1 MKRIKIKIHPLF
13 WILGVI
19 LIFLG
24 EGYLFLAYIFTA
36 VVHEFA
42 HSIAASYYNC
52 RTRQITL
59 YPFGAVL
66 YGEFSDLKPSEEI
79 IVAVSG
85 PLINLITAVLF
96 TALWWIMPELY
107 IYTDVIVMVNV
118 SIALFN
124 LLPVYPLDGGRILM
138 SCLKI
143 KTGTKNACKIV
154 KAMGLVCCGVF
165 VTLYIMSMFSQ
176 VNYTFAVAAV
186 FLLCSVLEGSESEA
200 LHSVIYPPL
209 SDRVTEKKFI
219 LISGEVPLY
228 QLLRQLCTQY
238 YYVIQVTDGGGNTV
252 GTVEHKDL
260 EKLLLDCDIDTK
272 LKDIRFSGKNM
283 HKTKNYL

>member
-13 WILGVI
+13 WILGII
-19 LIFLG
+19 LVFLG
-24 EGYLFLAYIFTA
+24 EGYLFIAYIFTA

-52 RTRQITL
+52 RMRQITL

-66 YGEFSDLKPSEEI
+66 YGEFSNLKPSEEI
-79 IVAVSG
+79 IVAISG

-118 SIALFN
+118 SIAMFN

-138 SCLKI
+138 SCIKI
-143 KTGTKNACKIV
+143 KTGTAAACKIV
-154 KAMGLVCCGVF
+154 KAMGVICCGVF
-165 VTLYIMSMFSQ
+165 VALYLLSMFSEI
-176 VNYTFAVAAV
+176 NYTFAVVAI
-186 FLLCSVLEGSESEA
+186 FLLSSVLEGSEDEI
-200 LHSVIYPPL
+200 LRSVIYPPF

-219 LISGEVPLY
+219 TISGDVPLY
-228 QLLRQLCTQY
+228 QFLRQLSTQY
-238 YYVIQVTDGGGNTV
+238 YYVIEITDGGGNTV
-252 GTVEHKDL
+252 STIEHKDL
-260 EKLLLDCDIDTK
+260 EKLLLSCDIDTK
-272 LKDIRFSGKNM
+272 LKDINIFCQKN
-283 HKTKNYL
+283 T